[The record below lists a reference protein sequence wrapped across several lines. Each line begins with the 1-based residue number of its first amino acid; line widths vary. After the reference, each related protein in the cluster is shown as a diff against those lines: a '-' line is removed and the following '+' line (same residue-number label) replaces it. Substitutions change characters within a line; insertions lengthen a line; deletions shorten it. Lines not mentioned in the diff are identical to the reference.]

1 MTISE
6 LRDYLA
12 KYVGEGKGDGEV
24 LICKFGENPLEAECE
39 IKDAVFL
46 EWKDGDCSVVIE
58 IGGAESVN

>member
-12 KYVGEGKGDGEV
+12 KYVGEGNGNAEV
-24 LICKFGENPLEAECE
+24 LICKFGENPLEAEYE

-46 EWKDGDCSVVIE
+46 EWKDGYCSVVIE
-58 IGGAESVN
+58 IGGAECVN